1 MAEILGVIV
10 FFFFNNY
17 AMDLQ
22 ILINLTKIY
31 LMNN

>member
-1 MAEILGVIV
+1 MAEIFGET
-10 FFFFNNY
+10 FFNNY

-22 ILINLTKIY
+22 ILVNLTKIY

>member
-1 MAEILGVIV
+1 MAEIFGETV
-10 FFFFNNY
+10 FFNNY

-22 ILINLTKIY
+22 ILVNLTKIY